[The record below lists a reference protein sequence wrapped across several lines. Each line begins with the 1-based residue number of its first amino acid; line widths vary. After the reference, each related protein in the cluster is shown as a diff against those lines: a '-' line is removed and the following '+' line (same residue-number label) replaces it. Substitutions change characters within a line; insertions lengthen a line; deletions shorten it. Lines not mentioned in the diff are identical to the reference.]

1 MALVR
6 SVDALDTYLRWIN
19 RKPFLVQCGN
29 TRCELD
35 RAGLSVSRRF
45 QVIEKHF
52 PPPGRILSALAV
64 TMIGWRNKAVHREY
78 SKELKNTYRQILE
91 QQSDEVADR
100 FCGLNTDIL
109 LEGYRTNRIPH
120 LKEVTSFISATHE
133 YVQELDG
140 IMLSLLEPEQ
150 YLKELVWA
158 GVCENDT
165 DGGRNVRERKRLIHS
180 KWAVN
185 LHRRK
190 QAIKGFLQ
198 HKGLTPAMPPS
209 NESYAIFE
217 TKLLD
222 ELISMTPDEVYH
234 WGAPPE
240 SKHDDP

>member
-1 MALVR
+1 MLGFGNQRIITALVGLDAIKRGIVVSAPDDFPATWNPKNRSASAAQSRILILEMALVR

-45 QVIEKHF
+45 QVIEEHF

-180 KWAVN
+180 KWAC
-185 LHRRK
+185 
-190 QAIKGFLQ
+190 
-198 HKGLTPAMPPS
+198 
-209 NESYAIFE
+209 ES
-217 TKLLD
+217 
-222 ELISMTPDEVYH
+222 P
-234 WGAPPE
+234 
-240 SKHDDP
+240 